1 MLLHLSYISN
11 ILNRP
16 HANDY
21 THDYGSGGGAVFGR
35 EDFRG
40 IEIDEAHCGRCDEG
54 FSEE

>member
-21 THDYGSGGGAVFGR
+21 THDYGSGGGTVFGR